1 MEEPQKSQESHETDV
16 SENVHDSIDVDEAI
30 DVHEANEADDE
41 QDVRETTMTDD
52 DATQVNDMDVY
63 EDKLEELDDLS
74 EGDEV
79 YMVDE

>member
-1 MEEPQKSQESHETDV
+1 MEEPQKSQESHETDD
-16 SENVHDSIDVDEAI
+16 SKNVHDSIDVDEAI

-41 QDVRETTMTDD
+41 QDVRETTMTDN

-63 EDKLEELDDLS
+63 EDKLEGLDDLS
-74 EGDEV
+74 ESDEV